1 MAGDRWLRAK
11 DGGGPWAV
19 GGRRRSCPPPPTFGR
34 RLLLYFAATA
44 THHPGPVT
52 HGGPSMPEH
61 APCQIRLMGCCV
73 ERSKEGGGD
82 RRSTPGDM
90 SATQHLIGLIPRQC
104 ERMVYLCGLPKLSAP
119 RSAANTASGASAI
132 RLCPLAIVTTLAF
145 SATPK
150 SRDALGGVI

>member
-1 MAGDRWLRAK
+1 MSPAVNLRSSAPPLLRC
-11 DGGGPWAV
+11 DGH
-19 GGRRRSCPPPPTFGR
+19 PPPSASRAGVAFEAEALHT
-34 RLLLYFAATA
+34 
-44 THHPGPVT
+44 
-52 HGGPSMPEH
+52 
-61 APCQIRLMGCCV
+61 CQIRLMGCCV